1 MVSVAA
7 LWEARSVIM
16 ARTPLKHSFSINSIL
31 PETALDAPADI
42 AREVP
47 TPKDE
52 LLMDDV
58 EMTTPEDDEE
68 EDVDI
73 DVTGTV
79 SPLAGGMTDS
89 EPDEEEE
96 EEEEEGGKE
105 GKEAKKG
112 GDGGE
117 KKDGDEKKKHEK
129 PPFSYNALIMMAI
142 RSSPEKRLTLNGIY
156 EFIMKNFPYYREN
169 KQGWQNSIRH
179 NLSLNKCFVKVPR
192 HYDDPGKGNYW
203 MLDPSADD
211 VFIGGTTG
219 KLRRRS
225 TTASR
230 NRLAAFK
237 QSLLGR
243 FGCYPPFGL
252 APYAAAAAAAG
263 LGGALTPGT
272 LPVSLP
278 GAALPTLASSPLYQQ
293 ATAAAAAAAAALY
306 RGYPP
311 SYYSTAL
318 PTSHN
323 PLAGPTPPSGL
334 PKPTAITPGAPHP
347 PTSFS
352 VDRLLS
358 DTPVSVPP
366 PTSSLTGSPSLLLGG
381 IGGAPTMSPYDMY
394 RTSLLS
400 QAGLGHALGSMGSG
414 LSPALPNAASLGIP
428 GLGMGAP
435 SSPGNNAGAVVSSSG
450 GSSSTGSSEGGGGG
464 GRPPVFKPVTVV
476 ARPS

>member
-1 MVSVAA
+1 MLSVAV
-7 LWEARSVIM
+7 WDVCSTM
-16 ARTPLKHSFSINSIL
+16 ARTPLKHSFSISSIL
-31 PETALDAPADI
+31 PETALDTPTVLPRD
-42 AREVP
+42 VP

-58 EMTTPEDDEE
+58 EMTTAEDDEE
-68 EDVDI
+68 DEVDI
-73 DVTGTV
+73 DVTGAV
-79 SPLAGGMTDS
+79 SPGAMSESEAEDHNDKDDKEVKKDDDS
-89 EPDEEEE
+89 
-96 EEEEEGGKE
+96 
-105 GKEAKKG
+105 
-112 GDGGE
+112 E
-117 KKDGDEKKKHEK
+117 KKDGEKKKKHEK

-252 APYAAAAAAAG
+252 TPYAAAAAAAG
-263 LGGALTPGT
+263 LGGALAPGS

-278 GAALPTLASSPLYQQ
+278 GALPGALASTPLYQQ
-293 ATAAAAAAAAALY
+293 ATAAAAAAAALY
-306 RGYPP
+306 RGYSP
-311 SYYSTAL
+311 SYYSSPL
-318 PTSHN
+318 PSGPA
-323 PLAGPTPPSGL
+323 PLTGPAPPSGL
-334 PKPTAITPGAPHP
+334 PKPTALTPAAAHP
-347 PTSFS
+347 PTTSFS

-358 DTPVSVPP
+358 DTPVSAPPLLGGPP
-366 PTSSLTGSPSLLLGG
+366 PLLLGG
-381 IGGAPTMSPYDMY
+381 LGGAHTLSPYDVY
-394 RTSLLS
+394 RSSLLS
-400 QAGLGHALGSMGSG
+400 QAGLGHTLGGMGGAL
-414 LSPALPNAASLGIP
+414 NP
-428 GLGMGAP
+428 GLGMVGVG
-435 SSPGNNAGAVVSSSG
+435 SPGSSNLATIVTSSS
-450 GSSSTGSSEGGGGG
+450 SSSSSSNSTGNSSNSEAAV
-464 GRPPVFKPVTVV
+464 RQTVYKPVTVV